1 MSSTYKFGKIILLS
15 SAFVVLLNCE
25 RFNCDAMKK
34 LTSFLLLIACCLGLY
49 AKTPVLISLQDG
61 KNYAR
66 ISDDKTLLLS
76 GDYKTG
82 KEDTLVVFSAM
93 RNVPLKSVEA
103 FRFSPDYKRVL
114 LRAADKDYYVYQFA
128 NNRCD
133 KLSLKGKQSMPM
145 FSPDG
150 SMIAFERDNNLF
162 IKRLLYDT
170 EVQLT
175 TDGSATTHNGVL
187 SVQSANAF
195 GKTHQMAWSNDSKCF
210 VYNKNNTV
218 YMYHVQ
224 YKWNK
229 PIQLPDGE
237 KVHITQIKWSYK
249 DNLFAVMYLDEVQ
262 KKLSVAMV
270 NAETLIAKRVYTY
283 TDNRFISPD
292 IASTILFF
300 PENDNFAIL
309 SDKDGYIHAYVYTQ
323 AGILKHQIGK
333 GNFDVTKIY
342 GYDAK
347 SKLVYYQS
355 TENGPLNRGVYAI
368 GLYDGK
374 KRALATQDGT
384 NDASF
389 SANYSYFVR
398 TYSSIQ
404 EPFVYTVCDSKGND
418 LRQLYQDSINLGI
431 QKEEYNFANGL
442 SGWILRKP
450 GVKNA
455 PVIFDVTDAQNQWK
469 QDVSYKLAEQGYVV
483 ATVAAHGNLGYG
495 KDYRK
500 AIYGNIFKVPAL
512 DYIVAAKTLI
522 KDGISDGKNLFI
534 MGNRLASGVV
544 FAAMMQPDSP
554 FVGGI
559 CISPVTDLLNYN
571 PIRVTRY
578 MNKEGVTGGYKT
590 NQAVGNVKNIKGKLL
605 LVHAMNDGDNPV
617 DNTNKLVE
625 ELVNHN
631 VQFEMQLY
639 PNRDESFT
647 ASLLQPHLLTRILN
661 FIKGNIK

>member
-1 MSSTYKFGKIILLS
+1 
-15 SAFVVLLNCE
+15 
-25 RFNCDAMKK
+25 MKK
-34 LTSFLLLIACCLGLY
+34 LTLLLLVIACYLGVY
-49 AKTPVLISLQDG
+49 ANAPVLISLQDG

-66 ISDDKTLLLS
+66 ISNNKTLLLS

-82 KEDTLVVFSAM
+82 KEDTLVVFSDM
-93 RNVPLKSVEA
+93 RNVPLKTVDA

-133 KLSLKGKQSMPM
+133 KLSVKGKQSMPI

-150 SMIAFERDNNLF
+150 SMVAFERDNNLF

-187 SVQSANAF
+187 SVQSAKAF
-195 GKTHQMAWSNDSKCF
+195 GQTHQMAWSNDSKAL
-210 VYNKNNTV
+210 VYTKDNKV
-218 YMYHVQ
+218 FMYHVH

-229 PIQLPDGE
+229 QIELPEGDN
-237 KVHITQIKWSYK
+237 VHITQIKWSFK
-249 DNLFAVMYLDEVQ
+249 DNLFAVMYLNDVQ

-270 NAETLIAKRVYTY
+270 NSETLIAKRVYTY
-283 TDNRFISPD
+283 NDDRFISPD

-300 PENDNFAIL
+300 PDNDNFAIL
-309 SDKDGYIHAYVYTQ
+309 SDKDGYTHAYVYTQ
-323 AGILKHQIGK
+323 AGILKHQVGK
-333 GNFDVTKIY
+333 GSFDVTKIY

-347 SKLVYYQS
+347 NKLIYYQS
-355 TENGPLNRGVYAI
+355 TENGALNRGVYAI
-368 GLYDGK
+368 GINDGK
-374 KRALATQDGT
+374 KRVIADNEGT

-389 SANYSYFVR
+389 SANYTYFVH
-398 TYSSIQ
+398 TFSSIQ
-404 EPFVYTVCDSKGND
+404 QPFVYTVCDAKGNEIREIYRD
-418 LRQLYQDSINLGI
+418 EVSSGI
-431 QKEEYNFANGL
+431 VKEAYTYADGL

-450 GVKNA
+450 GVTNA

-483 ATVAAHGNLGYG
+483 AVVAAHGSAGYG
-495 KDYRK
+495 EKFRK
-500 AIYGNIFKVPAL
+500 SIYGNLFQVPAL
-512 DYIVAAKTLI
+512 DYIAAAKALV
-522 KDGISDGKNLFI
+522 KAGISDGKNTFI

-544 FAAMMQPDSP
+544 FAAMMQPNSP
-554 FVGGI
+554 FAGGI
-559 CISPVTDLLNYN
+559 VISPVTDLLNYN
-571 PIRVTRY
+571 PVQIQRY

-590 NQAVGNVKNIKGKLL
+590 NQVVGNTQHIKGKLL
-605 LVHAMNDGDNPV
+605 IVHAMNDGDNPLE
-617 DNTNKLVE
+617 NTNKLVE
-625 ELVNHN
+625 ELVNNN

-647 ASLLQPHLLTRILN
+647 ASLLQPHLLTRIVN

>member
-1 MSSTYKFGKIILLS
+1 MSLSYKIVKIILLS
-15 SAFVVLLNCE
+15 QAFVLLLSAE
-25 RFNCDAMKK
+25 TFYTIVMKK
-34 LTSFLLLIACCLGLY
+34 LGLFLVLVACCIGTY
-49 AKTPVLISLQDG
+49 ANVPVLISLQDG

-66 ISDDKTLLLS
+66 LSDDKTILLS

-82 KEDTLVVFSAM
+82 KEDTLLVFAKM
-93 RNVPLKSVEA
+93 RNVPLKKVEA

-114 LRAADKDYYVYQFA
+114 LRASDKNYMVYQFA

-133 KLSLKGKQSMPM
+133 KLSLKGNQSMPM

-210 VYNKNNTV
+210 VYNKNNKV

-229 PIQLPDGE
+229 PIELPEGE

-270 NAETLIAKRVYTY
+270 NSETLIAKRVYTY

-292 IASTILFF
+292 IASTILFL
-300 PENDNFAIL
+300 PENDNFVIL

-323 AGILKHQIGK
+323 AGILKRQVGK

-347 SKLVYYQS
+347 NKLVYYQS

-368 GLYDGK
+368 GINDGK
-374 KRALATQDGT
+374 KRALAAHNGT

-389 SANYSYFVR
+389 SENYAYFVL
-398 TYSSIQ
+398 TYSSIEQ
-404 EPFVYTVCDSKGND
+404 PFIYAVCDAKGNS
-418 LRQLYQDSINLGI
+418 LREIYRESINPGI
-431 QKEEYNFANGL
+431 VKESYNFANGL

-495 KDYRK
+495 EDYRK

-522 KDGISDGKNLFI
+522 KDGVSDGKNLFI

-571 PIRVTRY
+571 PIQVTRY

-605 LVHAMNDGDNPV
+605 LVHAMNDGDNPI

-625 ELVNHN
+625 ELVNNN

>member
-1 MSSTYKFGKIILLS
+1 MKKFGLFLS
-15 SAFVVLLNCE
+15 IMFCS
-25 RFNCDAMKK
+25 
-34 LTSFLLLIACCLGLY
+34 IALY
-49 AKTPVLISLQDG
+49 ANVPVLISLQDG

-66 ISDDKTLLLS
+66 LSDNKAMLLS

-82 KEDTLVVFSAM
+82 TEDTLLVFSSM
-93 RNVPLKSVEA
+93 RNVPLSSVEA

-114 LRAADKDYYVYQFA
+114 LRAGDKDYYVYQFA

-133 KLSLKGKQSMPM
+133 KLSLKGGQSMPM

-150 SMIAFERDNNLF
+150 SMVAFERDNNIF

-170 EVQLT
+170 EVQVT
-175 TDGSATTHNGVL
+175 TDGSHTIHNGVL
-187 SVQSANAF
+187 SVQSAKAF
-195 GKTHQMAWSNDSKCF
+195 GQTHQMAWSADSKSL
-210 VYNKNNTV
+210 VYAKNNAV
-218 YMYHVQ
+218 YMYHVH

-229 PIQLPDGE
+229 NIVLPDGE
-237 KVHITQIKWSYK
+237 NVHITQIKWSFK
-249 DNLFAVMYLDEVQ
+249 ENVFAVMYLNDVQ

-270 NAETLIAKRVYTY
+270 NSETLIAKRVYTY

-309 SDKDGYIHAYVYTQ
+309 SDKDGYTHAYVYTQ
-323 AGILKHQIGK
+323 AGILKYQIGK

-347 SKLVYYQS
+347 NKLVYYQS

-374 KRALATQDGT
+374 KRALAQEDGT

-389 SANYSYFVR
+389 SANYGYFVR

-404 EPFVYTVCDSKGND
+404 QPFVYTVCDSKGND
-418 LRQLYQDSINLGI
+418 LREIYRDTINLGI
-431 QKEEYNFANGL
+431 QKEEYAFANGL

-495 KDYRK
+495 KYYRK

-512 DYIVAAKTLI
+512 DYIAAAKTLI
-522 KDGISDGKNLFI
+522 KDGVSDGKNLFI

-544 FAAMMQPDSP
+544 FAAMMQSDSP
-554 FVGGI
+554 FAGGI
-559 CISPVTDLLNYN
+559 VISPVTDLLNYN
-571 PIRVTRY
+571 PIRITRY
-578 MNKEGVTGGYKT
+578 MDRNGVTAGYKT
-590 NQAVGNVKNIKGKLL
+590 NQAIGNVKSIKGKLL

-617 DNTNKLVE
+617 ENTNKLVE
-625 ELVNHN
+625 ELVNNN

-647 ASLLQPHLLTRILN
+647 ASLLQPHLFTRILN